1 MKPPESA
8 PKKLRRSWPRRLGIA
23 AMILG
28 LVAFLLFNVMTFAEA
43 WGMTHYRPVD
53 LRTTRA
59 AELGAWGKIRF
70 LFTGPTVRR
79 MQNTKTPADHGLTYT
94 TRQIRNARGQKL
106 ETWCIPS
113 RGNGPLVLLFPG
125 YGGSKDTLLGAAV
138 EFNQLGCETWLVDF
152 SGIGGSDGR
161 TTTIGWREGGDVV
174 AAAQAARAAQPNRP
188 LVLYGT
194 SMGAAAILRA
204 AHLGTAQPDAI
215 ILECP
220 FDRLVST
227 IGRRCDLV
235 GVPRIPF
242 AAGVA
247 FWAGVQHGF
256 NGFKHNPEAFAR
268 DVRCPTLLMQ
278 GGQDP
283 YVSTDCARRIARAL
297 GQNGTL
303 QVIPEAGHAYLP
315 LRATVPWRKGVK
327 GFLDQKVTGPRRIS
341 DTASGHPGQHAAEN
355 GSTKIAKSTKG

>member
-1 MKPPESA
+1 MTTPPESVA
-8 PKKLRRSWPRRLGIA
+8 NRREKPPRSYLHRFWRA
-23 AMILG
+23 AIILG
-28 LVAFLLFNVMTFAEA
+28 LLIFLIFNVMTFAEA

-53 LRTTRA
+53 ARTTRI
-59 AELGAWGKIRF
+59 AEGKDPWAKIRF

-79 MQNTKTPADHGLTYT
+79 MQNTRTPADHGLTYT
-94 TRQIRNARGQKL
+94 TREIRNPRRQKL
-106 ETWCIPS
+106 ETWCIPA

-161 TTTIGWREGGDVV
+161 TTTIGWREAGDVI
-174 AAAQAARAAQPNRP
+174 AATQVARAAAPNRP

-194 SMGAAAILRA
+194 SMGSAAILRA
-204 AHLGTAQPDAI
+204 AHLGTAHPDAI
-215 ILECP
+215 IIECP

-227 IGRRCDLV
+227 IGRRCEMV

-256 NGFKHNPEAFAR
+256 NVFKHNPEAFAR

-278 GGQDP
+278 GGKDQ
-283 YVSTDCARRIARAL
+283 YVSTDCAQRINAAL
-297 GQNGTL
+297 GKYGTL

-315 LRATVPWRKGVK
+315 LRATIPWRQSVK
-327 GFLDQKVTGPRRIS
+327 GFLDQNVTRQRRVGDATPSNEKPR
-341 DTASGHPGQHAAEN
+341 
-355 GSTKIAKSTKG
+355 KG